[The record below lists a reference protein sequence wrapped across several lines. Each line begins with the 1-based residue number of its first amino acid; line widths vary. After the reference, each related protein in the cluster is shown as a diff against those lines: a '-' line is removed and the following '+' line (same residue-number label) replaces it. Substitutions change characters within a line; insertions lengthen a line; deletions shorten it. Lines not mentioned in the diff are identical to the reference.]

1 MPVRRALLLAVL
13 AATASAVPTDNVAQE
28 GRKLS
33 DPTYAYMYSLDNP
46 VLGAVYRFF
55 DWVLCTSPFAVLANH
70 FLDADTS
77 KILLENLKALLLP
90 EAYELSCVPAATT
103 TTATPTTTAG
113 LGKCLDVCINPTR
126 QNCGGIPCDDD
137 TGFNGQSP
145 KGATSCCIVF

>member
-33 DPTYAYMYSLDNP
+33 DPTYAYVYSLDNP

-90 EAYELSCVPAATT
+90 EAYELSCVPAPTTTVAPTTTT
-103 TTATPTTTAG
+103 TTAAPTTTTTTTTLMSCG
-113 LGKCLDVCINPTR
+113 ECGFTNGVTNTPCL
-126 QNCGGIPCDDD
+126 CGGD
-137 TGFNGQSP
+137 TEAFCGE
-145 KGATSCCIVF
+145 C